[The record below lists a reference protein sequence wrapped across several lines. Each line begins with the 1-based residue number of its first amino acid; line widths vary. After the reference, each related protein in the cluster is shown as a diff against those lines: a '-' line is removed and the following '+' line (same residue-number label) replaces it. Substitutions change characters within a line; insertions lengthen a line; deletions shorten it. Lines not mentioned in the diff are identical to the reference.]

1 MKKVLLLICCILLV
15 MAIGGISG
23 FATADG
29 VNGWYRT
36 LNKPSFNPPNYLFGP
51 VWSLLYLLMGVSLF
65 LILRSPKSPARSKAI
80 AIFSS
85 QLALNFL
92 WSIIFF
98 KFHYP
103 GLALAE
109 IILMWAMILWMIIS
123 FYRINKTA
131 ALIQLPYIAWVSFA
145 SILNAAIFY
154 LN

>member
-1 MKKVLLLICCILLV
+1 